1 MSQLTIVP
9 TPVGNM
15 EDITAR
21 ALTALS
27 EASFVMAE
35 DTRTTS
41 ILFKHFGITT
51 PLISYHKFNEHEVA
65 DR

>member
-1 MSQLTIVP
+1 
-9 TPVGNM
+9 
-15 EDITAR
+15 
-21 ALTALS
+21 
-27 EASFVMAE
+27 MAE

-65 DR
+65 DRYADRIAAGENAALVSDAAHLPYLTLGT